1 MLMLSQTIAGSWV
14 ITVPNPE
21 ERHWSTQ
28 LAEFDTTCV
37 TAGTST
43 ADAFEQGAVT
53 TLALLVKDA
62 AGRDVDDDFTN
73 RVRDTY
79 QVTSHD
85 PAAVARM
92 EGFVETALAT
102 LRGAA

>member
-14 ITVPNPE
+14 ITAPNPE

-37 TAGTST
+37 TAGTPM
-43 ADAFEQGAVT
+43 AEAFEMGAAT
-53 TLALLVKDA
+53 TLALLVNET
-62 AGRDVDDDFTN
+62 AGRDIDDDFTN
-73 RVRDTY
+73 RVRDIY

-92 EGFVETALAT
+92 EGFVKTALAT
-102 LRGAA
+102 LRGSV